1 MYIIIGIMILL
12 TFIKVHQFL
21 KDLRRK
27 QLQDKLL
34 EDNQALA
41 EYARWKM
48 EQEIKENNEE

>member
-1 MYIIIGIMILL
+1 MYVIIGIMILL

-48 EQEIKENNEE
+48 EQEIKENSED